1 MLPASNPSTAITVS
15 AEAWQHSETVSQHLR
30 RCIDNAGGWL
40 SFEQFMHET
49 LYAPS
54 LGYYAAG
61 SAKLS
66 PRSQHTSQ
74 QLTGDFVTAPEL
86 TPLFGHVLAQQFKQV
101 FAHLDQPQILEFGAG
116 SGQLAFDIL
125 TALDASGIA
134 TQYFIL
140 EVSADLRA
148 RQAHKLAPWLSRV
161 VWLDALPTL
170 FEGVVVANEV
180 LDAMPVAMVGWSP
193 DLDVIE
199 RGVTWHDGT
208 FTWQERPA
216 RAALAQA
223 LSCRMPALPGYV
235 TEINLQ
241 AESWVKNIGQW
252 LSNGVVFLIDYG
264 FVEAEY
270 YHPQRHTGTLMCH
283 IQHRAHDNP
292 FFAPGLQD
300 ITAHIDFSAM
310 ARSAKEAGLDV
321 MGYTSQARFLLNA
334 GLLEAT
340 QALQSS
346 LHKPQHQ
353 SIQAIQKLISEAE
366 MGELFKVLALGR
378 GLPDLVLS
386 GVKQGDRQAQL
397 ARSFQNQD

>member
-15 AEAWQHSETVSQHLR
+15 EQAWQHSETVSQHLR
-30 RCIDNAGGWL
+30 RCIDEAGGWL

-49 LYAPS
+49 LYAPG

-61 SAKLS
+61 STKLS
-66 PRSQHTSQ
+66 TRSEHGSH

-86 TPLFGHVLAQQFKQV
+86 TPLFGQILAQQFKQV

-125 TALDASGIA
+125 TELDASGISA
-134 TQYFIL
+134 HYFIL

-148 RQAHKLAPWLSRV
+148 RQANKLAPWLSRL
-161 VWLDALPTL
+161 VWLDSLPTC

-180 LDAMPVAMVGWSP
+180 LDAMPVAIVGWSP
-193 DLDVIE
+193 KLDVIE
-199 RGVTWHDGT
+199 RGVAWQDGV
-208 FTWQERPA
+208 FSWQDRPA
-216 RAALAQA
+216 RSALADA
-223 LSCRMPALPGYV
+223 LTSRMPALPNYL

-241 AESWVKNIGQW
+241 AESWVKHIGQC
-252 LSNGVVFLIDYG
+252 LNKGIVFLIDYG
-264 FVEAEY
+264 FVESEY
-270 YHPQRHTGTLMCH
+270 YHPQRQAGTLMCH

-300 ITAHIDFSAM
+300 ITAHVDFSAM
-310 ARSAKEAGLDV
+310 ARAAQQTGLDI
-321 MGYTSQARFLLNA
+321 MGYSSQARFLLNA

-340 QALQSS
+340 LNSTSS
-346 LHKPQHQ
+346 P
-353 SIQAIQKLISEAE
+353 SIQAVQKLISEAE

-378 GLPDLVLS
+378 GLPDLMLI
-386 GVKQGDRQAQL
+386 GFTQGDRQRQL

>member
-1 MLPASNPSTAITVS
+1 MLPVSNPSTAITVS
-15 AEAWQHSETVSQHLR
+15 EQAWQHSETVSQHLR
-30 RCIDNAGGWL
+30 RCIDEAGGWL

-49 LYAPS
+49 LYAPG

-61 SAKLS
+61 STKLS
-66 PRSQHTSQ
+66 TRSQHSSH

-86 TPLFGHVLAQQFKQV
+86 TPLFGQILAQQFKQV
-101 FAHLDQPQILEFGAG
+101 FVHLDRPQILEFGAG

-125 TALDASGIA
+125 TELDTSGITA
-134 TQYFIL
+134 HYFIL

-148 RQAHKLAPWLSRV
+148 RQTEKLAPWLSRV
-161 VWLDALPTL
+161 VWLDSLPIG

-180 LDAMPVAMVGWSP
+180 LDAMPVALVGWSP
-193 DLDVIE
+193 KLDVIE
-199 RGVTWHDGT
+199 RGVTWHNGALS
-208 FTWQERPA
+208 WQDRPA
-216 RAALAQA
+216 RSALTDA
-223 LSCRMPALPGYV
+223 LTSRMPALPSYL

-252 LSNGVVFLIDYG
+252 LNKGVVFLIDYG
-264 FVEAEY
+264 FVESEY
-270 YHPQRHTGTLMCH
+270 YHPQRQAGTLMCH

-300 ITAHIDFSAM
+300 ITAHVDFSAM
-310 ARSAKEAGLDV
+310 ARAAKEAGLEI

-340 QALQSS
+340 LHSTSS
-346 LHKPQHQ
+346 PS
-353 SIQAIQKLISEAE
+353 SIQAVQKLISEAE

-378 GLPDLVLS
+378 GFPDLMLI
-386 GVKQGDRQAQL
+386 GFKQGDRQMQL
-397 ARSFQNQD
+397 ARSFQDQD

>member
-1 MLPASNPSTAITVS
+1 MLPVSNPSTAITVS
-15 AEAWQHSETVSQHLR
+15 EQAWQHSETVSQHLR
-30 RCIDNAGGWL
+30 RCIDEAGGWL

-49 LYAPS
+49 LYAPG

-61 SAKLS
+61 STKLS
-66 PRSQHTSQ
+66 TRSQHSSH

-86 TPLFGHVLAQQFKQV
+86 TPLFGQILAQQFKQV
-101 FAHLDQPQILEFGAG
+101 FVHLDRPQILEFGAG

-125 TALDASGIA
+125 TELDTSGITA
-134 TQYFIL
+134 HYFIL

-148 RQAHKLAPWLSRV
+148 RQTEKLAPWLSRV
-161 VWLDALPTL
+161 VWLDSLPIG

-180 LDAMPVAMVGWSP
+180 LDAMPVALVGWSP
-193 DLDVIE
+193 KLDVIE
-199 RGVTWHDGT
+199 RGVTWHNGALS
-208 FTWQERPA
+208 WQDRPA
-216 RAALAQA
+216 RSALTDA
-223 LSCRMPALPGYV
+223 LTSRMPALPSYL

-252 LSNGVVFLIDYG
+252 LNKGVVFLIDYG
-264 FVEAEY
+264 FVESEY
-270 YHPQRHTGTLMCH
+270 YHPQRQAGTLMCH

-300 ITAHIDFSAM
+300 ITAHVDFSAM
-310 ARSAKEAGLDV
+310 ARAAKEAGLEI

-340 QALQSS
+340 LHSTSSPSS
-346 LHKPQHQ
+346 L
-353 SIQAIQKLISEAE
+353 QAVQKLISEAE

-378 GLPDLVLS
+378 GFPDLMLI
-386 GVKQGDRQAQL
+386 GFKQGDRQMQL
-397 ARSFQNQD
+397 ARSFQDQD

>member
-1 MLPASNPSTAITVS
+1 MLPASNSSTAITVS
-15 AEAWQHSETVSQHLR
+15 EQAWQHSETVNQHLR
-30 RCIDNAGGWL
+30 RCIDEAGGWL

-49 LYAPS
+49 LYAPG

-61 SAKLS
+61 STKLS
-66 PRSQHTSQ
+66 TRSQHSSH

-86 TPLFGHVLAQQFKQV
+86 TPLFGQILAQQFKQV

-125 TALDASGIA
+125 TELDASGIA
-134 TQYFIL
+134 AHYFIL

-148 RQAHKLAPWLSRV
+148 RQAEKLAPWLSRV
-161 VWLDALPTL
+161 VWLDSLPIW

-180 LDAMPVAMVGWSP
+180 LDAMPVALVGWSP
-193 DLDVIE
+193 KLDVIE
-199 RGVTWHDGT
+199 RGVTWHDGA
-208 FTWQERPA
+208 FSWQDRPA
-216 RAALAQA
+216 RSALTDA
-223 LSCRMPALPGYV
+223 LTSRMPALPNYL

-252 LSNGVVFLIDYG
+252 LNKGVVFLIDYG
-264 FVEAEY
+264 FVESEY
-270 YHPQRHTGTLMCH
+270 YHPQRQAGTLMCH

-300 ITAHIDFSAM
+300 ITAHVDFSAM
-310 ARSAKEAGLDV
+310 ARAAKEAGLEI

-340 QALQSS
+340 LHSTSSPSS
-346 LHKPQHQ
+346 L
-353 SIQAIQKLISEAE
+353 QAVQKLISEAE

-378 GLPDLVLS
+378 GFPDLMLI
-386 GVKQGDRQAQL
+386 GFKQGDRQMQL
-397 ARSFQNQD
+397 ARSFQDQD